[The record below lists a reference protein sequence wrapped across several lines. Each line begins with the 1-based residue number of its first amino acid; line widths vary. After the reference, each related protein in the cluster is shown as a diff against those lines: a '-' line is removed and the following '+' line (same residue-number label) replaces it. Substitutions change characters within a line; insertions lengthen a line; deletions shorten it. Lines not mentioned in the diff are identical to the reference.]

1 MRQAYGGRDAAL
13 ARDILRMADG
23 MDAPTPVIADGLIDV
38 LDRRRPGLPAPKRP
52 ADRGMAS

>member
-1 MRQAYGGRDAAL
+1 MRETHGGRDAVL

-23 MDAPTPVIADGLIDV
+23 MDAPTQVIADGLIDV

-52 ADRGMAS
+52 GGSGVAS

>member
-1 MRQAYGGRDAAL
+1 MRETHGGRDAVL

-23 MDAPTPVIADGLIDV
+23 VDAPTQVIADGLIDV